1 MKSSVTVLL
10 VPDQLLRDF
19 YMVKFNNE
27 DKMNFIKTNFH
38 SYQSAASWDV
48 DYADDDAAEEAF
60 DLTNNPWREE
70 ERKAV
75 YGRKRSVSTGDII
88 KVENSVDGTRYFLC
102 DSIGWKVLDLAS

>member
-60 DLTNNPWREE
+60 DLTNNPYRQS
-70 ERKAV
+70 ERV
-75 YGRKRSVSTGDII
+75 ELYGRGRSLSIGDI
-88 KVENSVDGTRYFLC
+88 VEVCANGETTEFLC
-102 DSIGWKVLDLAS
+102 DSFGWIKL